1 MLKKTTA
8 LAAEIDCSWQ
18 KQFSVSCNLY
28 NGYSYDP
35 HYWQK
40 FSDLCAVFL
49 YQSDAV
55 TFISCPP
62 KLWERIKHFQPS
74 ELERKLNNKQIFC
87 EYDDVDYYLFNDDNV
102 NKDDG
107 IIPLSIESDLELLE
121 SFVSRMS
128 EEDILKADFDLDSH
142 FFYGIFDKNE
152 LVAVLASYCYKGKEP
167 FESLSIL
174 VSPEARG
181 KGYGKRLLSHL
192 INEVK
197 SRQRKIRY
205 RVNSKN
211 TPSIRLCQSL
221 GFEAYS
227 RQRVFT
233 PE

>member
-1 MLKKTTA
+1 MLTLNISSKYVTLGLSTSQEEFLKYTLGRQILVFAILWMGTRDIVVA
-8 LAAEIDCSWQ
+8 LILTC
-18 KQFSVSCNLY
+18 
-28 NGYSYDP
+28 
-35 HYWQK
+35 
-40 FSDLCAVFL
+40 VFIL
-49 YQSDAV
+49 FAD
-55 TFISCPP
+55 
-62 KLWERIKHFQPS
+62 
-74 ELERKLNNKQIFC
+74 
-87 EYDDVDYYLFNDDNV
+87 YLFNDNSN

-121 SFVSRMS
+121 SFVSQMS

-197 SRQRKIRY
+197 LRQRTIRY
-205 RVNSKN
+205 RVNIEN
-211 TPSIRLCQSL
+211 TPSIKLCQSF